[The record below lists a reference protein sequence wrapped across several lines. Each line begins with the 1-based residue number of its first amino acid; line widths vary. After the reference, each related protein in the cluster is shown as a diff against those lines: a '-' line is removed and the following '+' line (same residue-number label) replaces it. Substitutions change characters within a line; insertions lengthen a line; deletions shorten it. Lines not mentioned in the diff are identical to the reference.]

1 MSGLDA
7 DAPTGIADV
16 AMLTYYYVLP
26 LQPYAFSAIA
36 VILTGYFS
44 DRLGKRAIFLQL
56 TCAAGIVGYAIQLG
70 TLKAGPR
77 YFGLFLVAYSVYGGN
92 SITSQ
97 WYGNNLVGHSRRAT
111 AQGFSVAFGNL
122 AVRDLAFKR

>member
-1 MSGLDA
+1 M
-7 DAPTGIADV
+7 
-16 AMLTYYYVLP
+16 
-26 LQPYAFSAIA
+26 
-36 VILTGYFS
+36 ILTGYFS
-44 DRLGKRAIFLQL
+44 DRLKKRAIFLQL
-56 TCAAGIVGYAIQLG
+56 TCVAGIVGYAIQLG
-70 TLKAGPR
+70 TLKSGPR

-122 AVRDLAFKR
+122 AVSFLPS